1 MPDAQTLVLCKVLGT
16 FTLVSGAAML
26 IRNRGF
32 ADVVQTF
39 VQERAL
45 RVSISAIEL
54 LAGLFLVTLYGE
66 WGSAPAVVISLFGWA
81 AIAAGSAY
89 LLLPDWIVQPFTEV
103 FTGTTAIVACGIVA
117 LVIGGYLTA
126 SGFGFA

>member
-1 MPDAQTLVLCKVLGT
+1 MPDSQTLVLCKVLGI
-16 FTLVSGAAML
+16 FTLISGAALL

-32 ADVVQTF
+32 AEVVQTF

-66 WGSAPAVVISLFGWA
+66 WGSAPAIVISLFGWA
-81 AIAAGSAY
+81 AIAEGGAY
-89 LLLPDWIVQPFTEV
+89 LLLPDWIVQPFLEV

-117 LVIGGYLTA
+117 IAIGGYLTA
-126 SGFGFA
+126 CGFGFA